1 MARPVAGVRKN
12 TVIVTVPGSPKGARE
27 NLGAIVEFLPH
38 ACRQA
43 AGMNSRAMHVGG
55 VQRLESEAGISRGG
69 MSNWHKK
76 EFCHKNLIGMVP
88 DADNHS
94 HHKNHSHTLH
104 HHSHAIPHAHTRPED
119 RPLSND
125 PAAGPS
131 RRHRQSPYPMQS
143 VGQALELIKQH
154 SPRPSVIKKPVNIH
168 LVGHV
173 LAEDVTARE
182 SVPAFRAS
190 IVDGYAVRIPSSGKL
205 PKGAYPVSI
214 ISHAQA
220 GVVPELMDGQ
230 VARIT
235 TGAPLP
241 PGSSAVI
248 MVEDTVLK
256 SMTDDGKEEKEVEIL
271 TSAVTEGE
279 NVREI
284 GSDVQKGD
292 TVLRKGA
299 AISAIGG
306 EFGLIASV
314 GVQEVS
320 VYRKPIVGILSTG
333 DELVSHTSTSP
344 LTSGEVRDTNR
355 PTLLTAVKSTGFE
368 AVDLGIASD
377 Q

>member
-1 MARPVAGVRKN
+1 MARPVAGVRKQ

-27 NLGAIVEFLPH
+27 NLGAIVKYLPH

-55 VQRLESEAGISRGG
+55 VERLEREAGGSKSG
-69 MSNWHKK
+69 MSNFQRR
-76 EFCHKNLIGMVP
+76 FCHTNLICIVP
-88 DADNHS
+88 YADNQSHS
-94 HHKNHSHTLH
+94 KNHSHTP
-104 HHSHAIPHAHTRPED
+104 HSHGHGIPHAHTKPGD

-125 PAAGPS
+125 PAVGPS

-143 VGQALELIKQH
+143 VEQALELIKQQ
-154 SPRPSVIKKPVNIH
+154 SLKPSVIRKPVSINV
-168 LVGHV
+168 VGHV

-190 IVDGYAVRIPSSGKL
+190 IVDGYAVRIPSSGTL
-205 PKGAYPVSI
+205 QKGVYPVSI

-220 GVVPELMDGQ
+220 GLVPELIEGQ

-241 PGSSAVI
+241 SGSSAVI

-256 SMTDDGKEEKEVEIL
+256 CMADDGKEEKEVEIL

-284 GSDVQKGD
+284 GSDVRKGD
-292 TVLRKGA
+292 TVLRKGTV
-299 AISAIGG
+299 ISATGG

-314 GVQEVS
+314 GVQEVA

-333 DELVSHTSTSP
+333 DELVSHSSARP
-344 LTSGEVRDTNR
+344 LSSGEVRDTNR
-355 PTLLTAVKSTGFE
+355 PTLLNAVKSTGFE